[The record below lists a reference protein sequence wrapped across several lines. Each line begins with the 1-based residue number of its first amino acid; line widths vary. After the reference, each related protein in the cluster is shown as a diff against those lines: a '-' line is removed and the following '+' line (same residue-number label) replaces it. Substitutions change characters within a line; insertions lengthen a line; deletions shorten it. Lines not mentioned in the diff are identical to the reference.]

1 MGRRQASAR
10 ALGTPL
16 GWTLAVCLE
25 QDEDSAVLGFGVDTG
40 GGFGVFDGDGDAV
53 PRDGRLLQIHLRGCA
68 ATFSITNL
76 CCIFFFFGLR
86 EAAQSSNF
94 YFSFHNGS
102 SYQGK
107 RYTLLVMRFL
117 RSIKLYEDERSF
129 LVPMLSLLHLDTLQ
143 FPCDAQDCAMFNRFV
158 IQTDF
163 ARVCLH
169 YESYGEQ
176 PPLHYLLCPV
186 QVRL

>member
-1 MGRRQASAR
+1 MWHWPSCWAALLSKRPQPRPRTMMDLLLSLPPPSSPTHKTWVYLILRRTTTVGRRQASAR

-40 GGFGVFDGDGDAV
+40 GGFGVFDGDGDGV

-94 YFSFHNGS
+94 YFSFHN
-102 SYQGK
+102 
-107 RYTLLVMRFL
+107 
-117 RSIKLYEDERSF
+117 
-129 LVPMLSLLHLDTLQ
+129 
-143 FPCDAQDCAMFNRFV
+143 
-158 IQTDF
+158 
-163 ARVCLH
+163 
-169 YESYGEQ
+169 
-176 PPLHYLLCPV
+176 
-186 QVRL
+186 

>member
-1 MGRRQASAR
+1 MMDLLLSLPPPSSPTHKTWVYLILRRTTTVGRRQASAR

-76 CCIFFFFGLR
+76 CCIFFFYGLR

-94 YFSFHNGS
+94 YFSFHN
-102 SYQGK
+102 
-107 RYTLLVMRFL
+107 
-117 RSIKLYEDERSF
+117 
-129 LVPMLSLLHLDTLQ
+129 
-143 FPCDAQDCAMFNRFV
+143 
-158 IQTDF
+158 
-163 ARVCLH
+163 
-169 YESYGEQ
+169 
-176 PPLHYLLCPV
+176 
-186 QVRL
+186 